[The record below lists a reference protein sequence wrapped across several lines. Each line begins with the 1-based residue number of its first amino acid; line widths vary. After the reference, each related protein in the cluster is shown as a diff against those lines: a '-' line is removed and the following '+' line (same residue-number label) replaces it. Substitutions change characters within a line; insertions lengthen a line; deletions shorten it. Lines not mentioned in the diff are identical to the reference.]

1 MRAQVTVRLPTD
13 LKRSLDEVA
22 RSMQRKSSDVVRIAL
37 TEFLEGRKAAQQR
50 PAQRVR
56 HLVGSVRTGVPDL
69 AERQREY
76 ILESVKRG
84 G

>member
-1 MRAQVTVRLPTD
+1 MN

-37 TEFLEGRKAAQQR
+37 TEFLEGRKAARQR

-56 HLVGSVRTGVPDL
+56 HLIGSVRTGVPDL

>member
-1 MRAQVTVRLPTD
+1 MR
-13 LKRSLDEVA
+13 
-22 RSMQRKSSDVVRIAL
+22 RKSSDVVRIAL
-37 TEFLEGRKAAQQR
+37 LEYLEGRADAAPR

-56 HLVGSVRTGVPDL
+56 HLLGSLESDLPDL
-69 AERQREY
+69 AQRQREL

>member
-1 MRAQVTVRLPTD
+1 
-13 LKRSLDEVA
+13 
-22 RSMQRKSSDVVRIAL
+22 MQRKSSEVVRIAL
-37 TEFLEGRKAAQQR
+37 QEFLEGPENSGRR
-50 PAQRVR
+50 PAERVR
-56 HLVGSVRTGVPDL
+56 HLIGSVRTDMPDL